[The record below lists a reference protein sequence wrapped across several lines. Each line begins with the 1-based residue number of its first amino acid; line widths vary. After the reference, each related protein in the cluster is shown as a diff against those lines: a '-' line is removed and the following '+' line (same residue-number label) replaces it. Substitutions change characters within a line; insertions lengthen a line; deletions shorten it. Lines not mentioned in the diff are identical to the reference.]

1 VLHYKEQTLTTG
13 VDMADFL
20 TDTVALS
27 RLQFAMTAIFHMLWP
42 VLTTGMAIYLVI
54 IEGLWLKTRNLDYY
68 HHARFWSKLYV
79 LNFGIGVATGL
90 PMAFQ
95 FGLNWAPFS
104 EAVGDFF
111 GTVLGFESTM
121 AFMLEASFLGI
132 MLFGWER
139 VPPVIHWISTILVA
153 FGANL
158 STFWILSANSW
169 LQTPAGGEFVNGKF
183 VVHDYFQAIA
193 NPFMV
198 NSFLHMF
205 FATFETS
212 LFVIGGI
219 SAWYI
224 FNQRQVEF
232 FARSLKVVLAVVLVV
247 APLQVFIGHLSA
259 EQVYHYQPAKLAA
272 MEAQWETLPAGQPAA
287 WSVLA
292 LPNDKAERNSWDLKI
307 PGALSYILE
316 LKPTLNQP
324 VQGLKSW
331 PPANR
336 PHMVGLI
343 YYSFRIMVGIGLF
356 LAALMA
362 VTIVQWLRGQLSATT
377 VPRQKWLMLAWIFAA
392 PLGYIAVETGWIVR
406 CVGRQPWIVYGE
418 LRTLDSASHL
428 PAGEVLFSLVGLAT
442 MYSVFFVVTLFFG
455 SRIIHKGPNLTL
467 PAPQSLKRPELDI
480 EPAQHEPDQRP
491 VEAQQ

>member
-1 VLHYKEQTLTTG
+1 MIDLLSN
-13 VDMADFL
+13 
-20 TDTVALS
+20 TVALS
-27 RLQFAMTAIFHMLWP
+27 RIQFALTAIFHMLWP
-42 VLTTGMAIYLVI
+42 VLTTGMGIYLVI

-68 HHARFWSKLYV
+68 HHARFWSKIYV
-79 LNFGIGVATGL
+79 LNFGIGVASGL

-139 VPPVIHWISTILVA
+139 VPPVIHLISTILVA

-169 LQTPAGGEFVNGKF
+169 LQTPAGGTFVNGKF
-183 VVHDYFQAIA
+183 VVQDYFQAIA

-205 FATFETS
+205 FATLETS

-224 FNQRQVEF
+224 LKQRQPEF
-232 FARSLKVVLAVVLVV
+232 FAKSLKVILAVLILV
-247 APLQVFIGHLSA
+247 APLQVFVGHLSA

-272 MEAQWETLPAGQPAA
+272 MEAQWETVPAGQPAD
-287 WSVLA
+287 WSLVA
-292 LPNDKAERNSWDLKI
+292 LPNDQAEQNDWEVKI
-307 PGALSYILE
+307 PGALSYLLE
-316 LKPTLNQP
+316 LKPMLDQP
-324 VQGLKSW
+324 VKGLREW
-331 PPANR
+331 QPENR

-343 YYSFRIMVGIGLF
+343 CYSFRIMVAIGLF
-356 LAALMA
+356 FAALMGIS
-362 VTIVQWLRGQLSATT
+362 VLQWLRGKFAAEAIAQ
-377 VPRQKWLMLAWIFAA
+377 QKWLMRAWVLAA
-392 PLGYIAVETGWIVR
+392 PLGYLAVETGWIVR

-418 LRTLDSASHL
+418 LRTVDSASNL
-428 PAGEVLFSLVGLAT
+428 PAGEVLFSLIGLT
-442 MYSVFFVVTLFFG
+442 SLYLVFFIAALYFG
-455 SRIIHKGPNLTL
+455 SRIVRKGPNLEL
-467 PAPQSLKRPELDI
+467 PAPVFGNQPKLGI
-480 EPAQHEPDQRP
+480 EPAQHEPDHRP
-491 VEAQQ
+491 AEAQQ

>member
-1 VLHYKEQTLTTG
+1 MIDLLSN
-13 VDMADFL
+13 
-20 TDTVALS
+20 TVALS
-27 RLQFAMTAIFHMLWP
+27 RIQFALTAIFHMLWP
-42 VLTTGMAIYLVI
+42 VLTTGMGIYLVI

-68 HHARFWSKLYV
+68 HHARFWSKIYV
-79 LNFGIGVATGL
+79 LNFGIGVASGL

-111 GTVLGFESTM
+111 GTVLGFEGTM

-139 VPPVIHWISTILVA
+139 VPPVIHLISTILVA

-169 LQTPAGGEFVNGKF
+169 LQTPAGGTFVNGKF
-183 VVHDYFQAIA
+183 VVQDYFQAIA

-205 FATFETS
+205 FATLETS

-224 FNQRQVEF
+224 LKQRQPEF
-232 FARSLKVVLAVVLVV
+232 FAKSLKVILAVLILV
-247 APLQVFIGHLSA
+247 APLQVFVGHLSA

-272 MEAQWETLPAGQPAA
+272 MEAQWETVPAGQPAD
-287 WSVLA
+287 WSLVA
-292 LPNDKAERNSWDLKI
+292 LPNDQAEQNDWEVKI
-307 PGALSYILE
+307 PGALSYLLE
-316 LKPTLNQP
+316 LKPTLDQP
-324 VQGLKSW
+324 VKGLREW
-331 PPANR
+331 QPENR

-343 YYSFRIMVGIGLF
+343 YYSFRIMVAIGLF
-356 LAALMA
+356 FAALMGIS
-362 VTIVQWLRGQLSATT
+362 VLQWLRGKFAAEAIAQ
-377 VPRQKWLMLAWIFAA
+377 QKWLMRAWVLAA
-392 PLGYIAVETGWIVR
+392 PLGYLAVETGWIVR

-418 LRTLDSASHL
+418 LRTVDSASNL
-428 PAGEVLFSLVGLAT
+428 PAGEVLFSLLGLT
-442 MYSVFFVVTLFFG
+442 SLYLVFFIAALYFG
-455 SRIIHKGPNLTL
+455 SRIVRKGPNLEL
-467 PAPQSLKRPELDI
+467 PAPVFGNQPKLGI
-480 EPAQHEPDQRP
+480 EPAQHEPDHRP
-491 VEAQQ
+491 AEAQQ